1 MRAGDRP
8 DAGLLSAPASPG
20 DAHLREHTVSREELL
35 QGHFLHVVR
44 ETVRLPDGGTAP
56 REFVLHPGAVA
67 VVPLLDDGRI
77 VLERQ
82 YRHPT
87 GKVMIE
93 IPAGKLDAGEGALAC
108 GRRELL
114 EETGYV
120 AREWAYAFTMHPT
133 VAYSD
138 EAIGIW
144 FARGLEQRGARLDP
158 GEFLDVIA
166 APPGEFLLWCRQGLV
181 QDAKTLAAALWIQ
194 NVLAG
199 TWKLDWQA
207 LP

>member
-1 MRAGDRP
+1 MAD
-8 DAGLLSAPASPG
+8 DS
-20 DAHLREHTVSREELL
+20 HLTEHATAREELL
-35 QGHFLHVVR
+35 KGHFLHVVR
-44 ETVRLPDGGTAP
+44 DTVRLPDGGSAT
-56 REFVLHPGAVA
+56 REYVLHPGAVA
-67 VVPLLDDGRI
+67 VVPLTDDGRI

-82 YRHPT
+82 YRHAT
-87 GKVMIE
+87 RQVMIE
-93 IPAGKLDAGEGALAC
+93 IPAGKLDAGESPLVC

-120 AREWAYAFTMHPT
+120 AREWAYAFTTYPT

-138 EAIGIW
+138 EAIEVW
-144 FARGLEQRGARLDP
+144 FARGLAHQGAKLDQ
-158 GEFLDVIA
+158 GEFLEVFTA
-166 APPGEFLLWCRQGLV
+166 TPQEFLGWCREGRIV
-181 QDAKTLAAALWIQ
+181 DSKTLAAAVWIQ

>member
-1 MRAGDRP
+1 MADDR
-8 DAGLLSAPASPG
+8 
-20 DAHLREHTVSREELL
+20 HLREHTLEREELL
-35 QGHFLHVVR
+35 RGNFLHVVR
-44 ETVRLPDGGTAP
+44 ETVRLPDGGAAT

-67 VVPLLDDGRI
+67 VVPLTDDGRI

-87 GKVMIE
+87 GRVMVE
-93 IPAGKLDAGEGALAC
+93 IPAGKLDAGESPLAC
-108 GRRELL
+108 GQRELR

-120 AREWAYAFTMHPT
+120 AREWAFGFTLYPT

-138 EAIGIW
+138 EAIHVW
-144 FARGLEQRGARLDP
+144 FARGLTQGASRLDE
-158 GEFLDVIA
+158 GEFLEVITA
-166 APPGEFLLWCRQGLV
+166 APAEFLEWCRDGRIV
-181 QDAKTLAAALWIQ
+181 DSKTLAAALWIQ

-207 LP
+207 PASQP

>member
-1 MRAGDRP
+1 MSHEDR
-8 DAGLLSAPASPG
+8 
-20 DAHLREHTVSREELL
+20 HLREHTQSREELL
-35 QGHFLHVVR
+35 KGHFLHVVR
-44 ETVRLPDGGTAP
+44 ETVRLPDGGAAT

-67 VVPLLDDGRI
+67 IVPLLDDGRI

-93 IPAGKLDAGEGALAC
+93 IPAGKLDPGEEPLVCA
-108 GRRELL
+108 RRELL

-120 AREWAYAFTMHPT
+120 AREWAFAFDLYPT

-144 FARGLEQRGARLDP
+144 FARGLEHRGARLDE

-166 APPGEFLLWCRQGLV
+166 ATPAELLDWCRDGLV
-181 QDAKTLAAALWIQ
+181 QDSKTLAAALWIQ
-194 NVLAG
+194 NVLNG

>member
-1 MRAGDRP
+1 MATDQ
-8 DAGLLSAPASPG
+8 
-20 DAHLREHTVSREELL
+20 HLTEHTTAREELL
-35 QGHFLHVVR
+35 EGHFLRIVR
-44 ETVRLPDGGTAP
+44 ETVRLPDGASAT
-56 REFVLHPGAVA
+56 REYVLHPGAVA

-87 GKVMIE
+87 RQVHVE
-93 IPAGKLDAGEGALAC
+93 IPAGKLDAGEGAMAC
-108 GRRELL
+108 GQRELL
-114 EETGYV
+114 EETGYI
-120 AREWAYAFTMHPT
+120 AREWAYAFTMYPT

-138 EAIGIW
+138 EAIEIW
-144 FARGLEQRGARLDP
+144 FARGLEHRGARLDQ

-166 APPGEFLLWCRQGLV
+166 ATPGEFLGWVREGQV
-181 QDAKTLAAALWIQ
+181 NDSKTLAAAIWIQ

-207 LP
+207 PPSQP

>member
-1 MRAGDRP
+1 MTQEDT
-8 DAGLLSAPASPG
+8 
-20 DAHLREHTVSREELL
+20 HLREQTLSREQLL
-35 QGHFLHVVR
+35 KGHFLHVVR
-44 ETVRLPDGGTAP
+44 ESVRLPDGGSAT

-67 VVPLLDDGRI
+67 IVPLLDDGRI

-93 IPAGKLDAGEGALAC
+93 IPAGKLDPGEGALVCAQ
-108 GRRELL
+108 RELL

-120 AREWAYAFTMHPT
+120 AREWAQAFTMYPT

-138 EAIGIW
+138 EAIAIW
-144 FARGLEQRGARLDP
+144 FARGLEHRGARLDE
-158 GEFLDVIA
+158 GEFLDVISA
-166 APPGEFLLWCRQGLV
+166 TPEEFLGWCRDGLV
-181 QDAKTLAAALWIQ
+181 QDSKTLAAALWIQ
-194 NVLAG
+194 NVTAG

-207 LP
+207 LPSIP

>member
-1 MRAGDRP
+1 MAD
-8 DAGLLSAPASPG
+8 DS
-20 DAHLREHTVSREELL
+20 HLTEHATAREELL
-35 QGHFLHVVR
+35 QGRFLHVVR
-44 ETVRLPDGGTAP
+44 DTVRLPDGGSAT

-82 YRHPT
+82 YRHAT
-87 GKVMIE
+87 GQVMIE
-93 IPAGKLDAGEGALAC
+93 IPAGKLDAGESPLVC

-120 AREWAYAFTMHPT
+120 AREWAHAFNVYPT

-138 EAIGIW
+138 EAIQVW
-144 FARGLEQRGARLDP
+144 FARGLEHRGARLDQ
-158 GEFLDVIA
+158 GEFLEVFTA
-166 APPGEFLLWCRQGLV
+166 TPEQFLAWC
-181 QDAKTLAAALWIQ
+181 QDGTIVDSKTLASAVWIQ
-194 NVLAG
+194 NVVAG

-207 LP
+207 PPTQP